1 MTPPT
6 SNAPN
11 LETRALRYLAKR
23 EYSRREL
30 EGKLSVHTQSP
41 HILSDLLDRLE
52 QQGYLSTKR
61 FAEQTC
67 RVRRPRFGS
76 LYIIR
81 ELKEKGVDEKNIAA
95 LLPELK
101 ASDLEIAQ
109 QIWQKKFGTPPG
121 TLKERGKQTRFLLS
135 RGFSSDIIR
144 QVLLYESEGE
154 L

>member
-1 MTPPT
+1 MTT
-6 SNAPN
+6 VTNNASN

-30 EGKLSVHTQSP
+30 ENKLSVHIQSP
-41 HILSDLLDRLE
+41 HTLSNLLDQLE

-67 RVRRPRFGS
+67 RARRPRFGS
-76 LYIIR
+76 LYIVR
-81 ELKEKGVDEKNIAA
+81 ELKEKGVDEENIDA

-101 ASDLEIAQ
+101 ATDLETAQ
-109 QIWQKKFGTPPG
+109 QIWHKKFGTPPC
-121 TLKERGKQTRFLLS
+121 TLKERSKQTRFLLG

-144 QVLLYESEGE
+144 QVLSYTSKEES
-154 L
+154 